1 MLRRA
6 DAGEGAVPDRFG
18 IIIDGGFLAMHR
30 FQAAG

>member
-1 MLRRA
+1 VLTLA
-6 DAGEGAVPDRFG
+6 DARYLTGSG